1 MPGREGEGMSLEER
15 ERRRAYHKLY
25 LAYRDAGASD
35 SLASQRA
42 TEDVYGF
49 SRSRRTYGES
59 MEELGRMSGLEREAE
74 LEDPLGPGSLVSR
87 QAESDV
93 WHGPFGSFMRSVG
106 LAPDEL
112 PSLPPGVRLVERSIE
127 RRELGMGTG
136 LTDLGPSGVGR
147 IERREIASM
156 PRERLER
163 SDLPSMRPMRE
174 RASVEG
180 REVSGRRPQMT
191 YGEWEASLGEDAPAL
206 SGDVLSEEELLRRGM
221 SGRYRSE

>member
-74 LEDPLGPGSLVSR
+74 LEDPLGLGSLVSR

-112 PSLPPGVRLVERSIE
+112 PSLPPGVRLVERS
-127 RRELGMGTG
+127 
-136 LTDLGPSGVGR
+136 